1 MNHGRRTDNHYLPN
15 TKEGNEAFC
24 WWLHFTGEYQFSIL
38 VHLINMEKQYKKNK
52 MLKKVIQAT
61 NTKTDR
67 IEELKAMLLQSG
79 VVLSEEEL
87 SYLEKVTGSETGP
100 YTAEFS
106 SL

>member
-1 MNHGRRTDNHYLPN
+1 M
-15 TKEGNEAFC
+15 
-24 WWLHFTGEYQFSIL
+24 
-38 VHLINMEKQYKKNK
+38 
-52 MLKKVIQAT
+52 
-61 NTKTDR
+61 KTDR

-79 VVLSEEEL
+79 IILSEEEL